1 MSLHTFS
8 WWLWTAGKQW
18 TRGQRAFSGQRQC
31 RNTAGFRQFFYQ
43 GDKFGGEQRGDVVV
57 GSHIV
62 QQRHRLYNS
71 TSAACPGGAGSRG
84 AGIYGGSLLITVA

>member
-1 MSLHTFS
+1 MD
-8 WWLWTAGKQW
+8 
-18 TRGQRAFSGQRQC
+18 
-31 RNTAGFRQFFYQ
+31 Q
-43 GDKFGGEQRGDVVV
+43 GDKFGGEKRGDVVV

-62 QQRHRLYNS
+62 QRRHRLYNS